1 MGIEK
6 YNYSFDI
13 NPPRNSEEEN
23 LINDW
28 CVQNIGRYDV
38 GWASYYSNG
47 LVRVYFTNEK
57 DLMLF
62 ALRFA

>member
-1 MGIEK
+1 MGLEK
-6 YNYSFDI
+6 YHYSFDI
-13 NPPRNSEEEN
+13 NPPMNSEEEN
-23 LINDW
+23 LIHDW
-28 CVQNIGRYDV
+28 CVQNIGRYDI

-47 LVRVYFTNEK
+47 LVRIYFVNEK